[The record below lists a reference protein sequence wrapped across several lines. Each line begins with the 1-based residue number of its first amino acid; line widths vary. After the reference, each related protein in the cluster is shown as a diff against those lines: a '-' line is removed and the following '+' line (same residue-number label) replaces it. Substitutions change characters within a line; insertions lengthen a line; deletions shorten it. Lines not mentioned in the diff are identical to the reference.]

1 MNAARA
7 PGLPVELR
15 LEGRRVVLLGDRASE
30 RRAALEACGALVDA
44 DATALA
50 GAWMVLHTAPVTEAE
65 GAALRARC
73 RAVGA
78 WVWIE
83 DRPTLSDVTF
93 PALLESG
100 PVRIAVSTGGRSSAL
115 ARAVRDALRPVLG
128 EAFATWAQDAVARGL
143 RRPRG
148 RVTGGFEAL
157 PPGD

>member
-15 LEGRRVVLLGDRASE
+15 LEGRRIVVLGERGAE
-30 RRAALEACGALVDA
+30 RRAALEACGARVDA
-44 DATALA
+44 DAADLA
-50 GAWMVLHTAPVTEAE
+50 GAWLVMHTAPVTEAE
-65 GAALRARC
+65 GEALRARC

-78 WVWIE
+78 WVWVE
-83 DRPTLSDVTF
+83 DRPALSDVTF

-128 EAFATWAQDAVARGL
+128 EGFAAWAEDAVARGL